1 MEQRIQIDETEPL
14 AYKAMFGLEAYLKQG
29 KLSKLHYELIKIR
42 ASQLNGCAFCINMH
56 TQEAL
61 KMGEEPKKLFLLD
74 AWWDTEL
81 FSEEE
86 KVILKITEEVTMI
99 HDQGLTR
106 ETYSKAMERFDASY
120 ISQIIMA
127 IVTINAWNR
136 IAISTQKPLVY

>member
-61 KMGEEPKKLFLLD
+61 KMGEDPKKLFILD

>member
-61 KMGEEPKKLFLLD
+61 KMGEDPKKLFLLD

-106 ETYSKAMERFDASY
+106 KTYSKAMERFDASY

>member
-61 KMGEEPKKLFLLD
+61 KMGEDPKKLFLLD